1 MMLQKVPLFSEQ
13 MIQKLWDNNNE
24 SHHADI
30 DDISCSCEIMKW
42 KWKKTILNDNY
53 VQHCGITRTN
63 ILLVRQLTHT

>member
-30 DDISCSCEIMKW
+30 DDISCSCEYEMEMEK
-42 KWKKTILNDNY
+42 DDFE
-53 VQHCGITRTN
+53 
-63 ILLVRQLTHT
+63 